1 MRTRR
6 SRLTAMAAAMTL
18 LATVASTASAA
29 PVERTR
35 STISCLGASV
45 TLVMHPGWA
54 ASVLWDISTENVP
67 NAPSYIMKKIEGSVY
82 VDGVLTSTFSTSI
95 GEMTGFG
102 EPLSCEWEVHEP
114 GRDIYGTSELVEL

>member
-1 MRTRR
+1 M
-6 SRLTAMAAAMTL
+6 
-18 LATVASTASAA
+18 
-29 PVERTR
+29 ERTR
-35 STISCLGASV
+35 STIQCAGASV

-54 ASVLWDISTENVP
+54 ASVLWDISTEDVP

-95 GEMTGFG
+95 GELIGFG
-102 EPLSCEWEVHEP
+102 EPLLCDWEVHEP